1 MMKIL
6 KDSELTKNL
15 PKTVNEVSILFC
27 SDQEIRVLNRDFRN
41 KDKST
46 DVLSFSQIENLDFVS
61 LALGDIIISVDTALV
76 QANEL
81 NVSLDDEVLRLSIH
95 GLLHLLGYDHENVSE
110 IEAKKMRDL
119 EEKLFLE
126 VCDD

>member
-1 MMKIL
+1 MKIL